1 MKQPKP
7 QRNLRTV
14 KILNDNS
21 SRERQNLIK
30 IIVAYCMHTCSQ
42 LLMIILQQEWKQ
54 HFTPVRCTSA
64 STDVR
69 TNTFQLSAKAPL
81 SHFKIGTIASAIS
94 RRGCSDLS
102 LIFDTWSK
110 EILAISLTFVWHIIF
125 YFPLKISKLCFLFFY
140 ITMQFMFDVL
150 YGFYSIRA

>member
-7 QRNLRTV
+7 QRDLRTV

-21 SRERQNLIK
+21 SRERQNLIR
-30 IIVAYCMHTCSQ
+30 IIVTCCIHTCSQ
-42 LLMIILQQEWKQ
+42 LLMIILQQKWKQ
-54 HFTPVRCTSA
+54 HLHPFVARLQF
-64 STDVR
+64 TDVR

-81 SHFKIGTIASAIS
+81 SHFKIRTIASAIS

-110 EILAISLTFVWHIIF
+110 EILAICVTFVWHIIF
-125 YFPLKISKLCFLFFY
+125 YFPLKISKLCFSFFY

-150 YGFYSIRA
+150 DGFSSIRA